1 MSTSERDWSHF
12 INHSNGFTY
21 VSSDLIN
28 ELWTRIKALEYR
40 VAKQD
45 QEINSLDYIVN
56 GEDFEGIGKQME
68 LNFDE
73 YT

>member
-45 QEINSLDYIVN
+45 QENKYK
-56 GEDFEGIGKQME
+56 E
-68 LNFDE
+68 
-73 YT
+73 